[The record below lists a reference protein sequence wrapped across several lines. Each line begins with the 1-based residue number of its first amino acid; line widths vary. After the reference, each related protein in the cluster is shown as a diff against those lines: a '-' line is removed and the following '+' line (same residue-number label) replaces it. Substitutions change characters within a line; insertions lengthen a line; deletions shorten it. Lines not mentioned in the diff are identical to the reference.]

1 MMSSI
6 SNIFFRIGSLQ
17 QTTDS
22 TLVATEFSG
31 SRAATFRLWT
41 DVIAMKSLNGFVQG
55 VSATRDGTC
64 LIFCCSDT
72 KTANKKHAVN
82 GHISITNLSLEVQMQ
97 LNINT
102 SGYVIKYAVQKSNGD
117 FIAATTKTC
126 FILSSL
132 GCVKSSFNFVG
143 TMHGACLDRQN
154 NFIIV
159 RDNDGSKV
167 VTVLDSKL
175 EGRKDLITLTETLN
189 VNAKYSM
196 AIDEQ
201 GDVWLSYGNTIQCIR
216 YTL

>member
-1 MMSSI
+1 MFFI
-6 SNIFFRIGSLQ
+6 PNIFFRIGSLI
-17 QTTDS
+17 QTADGTI
-22 TLVATEFSG
+22 VATEFNG
-31 SRAATFRLWT
+31 TRAATFRLWT
-41 DVIAMKSLNGFVQG
+41 DAIAIKILNGFVQG
-55 VSATRDGTC
+55 VSATRDGAC

-102 SGYVIKYAVQKSNGD
+102 SGDEIKYAVQKSNGD
-117 FIAATTKTC
+117 FIAATTKTY

-143 TMHGACLDRQN
+143 TMHGTCLDRRN

-159 RDNDGSKV
+159 RDNEGSKI
-167 VTVLDSKL
+167 VTLLDSKL
-175 EGRKDLITLTETLN
+175 EERKDLLTLTETPN
-189 VNAKYSM
+189 VNAKYCM
-196 AIDEQ
+196 TIDEQ
-201 GDVWLSYGNTIQCIR
+201 GDIWLSYGNTIQCIR